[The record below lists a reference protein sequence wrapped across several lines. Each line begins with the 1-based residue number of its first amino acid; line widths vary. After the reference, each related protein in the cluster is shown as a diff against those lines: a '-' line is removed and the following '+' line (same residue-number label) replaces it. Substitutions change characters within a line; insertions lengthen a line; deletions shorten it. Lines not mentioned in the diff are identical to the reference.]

1 MKRYVVG
8 FLFRNNG
15 TEVALVRKLKPEWQ
29 RGRLNGIGG
38 KIEPNEDSRAAMV
51 REFAE
56 ETGATVD
63 DWRAFAWLRGH
74 GWEVDM
80 YVSHAP
86 AEVRTVEEEE
96 IAWFP
101 VAEIPFLPTIPN
113 LRWLIPMALDKDR
126 VTARVDDWSVPQ
138 P

>member
-38 KIEPNEDSRAAMV
+38 KIEPNEDSRAAMM

-56 ETGATVD
+56 ETGANVD
-63 DWRAFAWLRGH
+63 DWRAFAWLRGVCGFAGCAGDPPRH
-74 GWEVDM
+74 PPRSRGRD
-80 YVSHAP
+80 
-86 AEVRTVEEEE
+86 VRRRGGR
-96 IAWFP
+96 AWRGG
-101 VAEIPFLPTIPN
+101 VRGETH
-113 LRWLIPMALDKDR
+113 
-126 VTARVDDWSVPQ
+126 V
-138 P
+138 